1 MAFKRSGVR
10 IPLAPPQKYHTFCM
24 VFFVYFQGDC
34 ANLEKF
40 VPRRCRANPCGLT
53 LRNVNKF
60 TFFAI
65 TEASES
71 LPTNPLGST
80 TKIPY
85 ILYGIFVYFQGDC
98 ANLEKFVPRRCRANP
113 CGLITNEERRKRVAF
128 ADIECS
134 FIANKSDTKCPRK
147 AQCNARFVE
156 RRRSEK

>member
-1 MAFKRSGVR
+1 MAQLVARLNGIQKVR
-10 IPLAPPQKYHTFCM
+10 GSNPLGSTTKIPYILYGI
-24 VFFVYFQGDC
+24 FFVYFQVDC

-85 ILYGIFVYFQGDC
+85 ILYGIF
-98 ANLEKFVPRRCRANP
+98 LFVFHRYMAIFGR
-113 CGLITNEERRKRVAF
+113 
-128 ADIECS
+128 
-134 FIANKSDTKCPRK
+134 
-147 AQCNARFVE
+147 
-156 RRRSEK
+156 

>member
-1 MAFKRSGVR
+1 MAQLVARLNGIQKVR
-10 IPLAPPQKYHTFCM
+10 GSNPLGSTKNTIHFVWY
-24 VFFVYFQGDC
+24 FFVYFQGDC

-80 TKIPY
+80 NRYPSAPVT
-85 ILYGIFVYFQGDC
+85 F
-98 ANLEKFVPRRCRANP
+98 
-113 CGLITNEERRKRVAF
+113 
-128 ADIECS
+128 
-134 FIANKSDTKCPRK
+134 
-147 AQCNARFVE
+147 
-156 RRRSEK
+156 

>member
-1 MAFKRSGVR
+1 MAQLVARLNGIQKVR
-10 IPLAPPQKYHTFCM
+10 
-24 VFFVYFQGDC
+24 G
-34 ANLEKF
+34 
-40 VPRRCRANPCGLT
+40 
-53 LRNVNKF
+53 
-60 TFFAI
+60 
-65 TEASES
+65 S
-71 LPTNPLGST
+71 NPLGST